1 MQEIQFTEK
10 LLANLHVSI
19 GGASKARSKERM
31 EQFGRYCNRMK
42 LVKAQQKKIDKLIA
56 LSQRIVATKTNGQA
70 AKSSTVKNKERKK
83 TEQKKRLCKKLQT
96 NDVSQR

>member
-31 EQFGRYCNRMK
+31 EQFDRYCKRMK
-42 LVKAQQKKIDKLIA
+42 LVQAQQKKIDKLIA

-83 TEQKKRLCKKLQT
+83 NRTKKKIVQKIANK
-96 NDVSQR
+96 